1 MASSVTVQNIHYGK
15 KNCNLEPFHLSDEYI
30 DTFEKF
36 KEMEIYKLIKNDD
49 QIPIE
54 NKDKIIIDK

>member
-1 MASSVTVQNIHYGK
+1 MKIGHFMVNFRAYRA
-15 KNCNLEPFHLSDEYI
+15 DI